1 VAVEREKDPTL
12 RGLLRTF
19 DRRRLTIVVVTGACV
34 LASILL
40 CIVTTRRYMAVGVAQ
55 LQKSSSDSLGLDDLM
70 GAAAGGASDSLS
82 VNVDL
87 QTQAN
92 ILQSDALALKVIK
105 DLNLEKNP
113 DFIYH
118 FSVIDWAT
126 SLISPK
132 GPADPVNAPIDQSPR
147 RREQALLTFSKHL
160 TVKVVAGTRLLEVDF
175 VNRDPKVAA
184 DVVNDLIE
192 ALIDYTFETKY
203 TATSKVSKWLEGQ
216 IGDLRKQSEDLQ
228 AQVVKLQQGS
238 GIFGVGGSDLQGKP
252 VVYSPVLD
260 KLQAST
266 ALMTQAEM
274 NRIMKESVY
283 EAIKSGDPET
293 LSQLTGTSMSGP
305 GGQGVQSSLT
315 FLQTLR
321 TQEATLQTQIAQD
334 ESQFGPE
341 YPKLIQEKASMRGLQ
356 PMIQSELRKIT
367 ARAKNDY
374 KIALRSEIGAKKT
387 YARDRADA
395 EALND
400 KSIDYQILSKEATES
415 SDLYQDLLKRLKEAG
430 ILEGLHSTDL
440 TVVDPA
446 EQPAKPSQ
454 PKVPLYIGLG
464 LLAGLFLG
472 ASSALFVEAI
482 DNKIPGVEEV
492 EEMELPL
499 IGVIPQIDA
508 QATAN
513 RPILLN
519 TGHSGFAE
527 GVRAL
532 RSTLLISRSGTPPQ
546 VILITSGSPGE
557 GKSTLSLN
565 LAVAL
570 SQFDK
575 SVLLIEADM
584 RRPVMRKRLSI
595 PGTVGL
601 SHLLAGQEP
610 EEAAQ
615 PVPSVPKLTIIP
627 GGMTPPY
634 PSELLGSDRMRVLIE
649 RLRTQYDFIV
659 IDSPPVLPVTDALVL
674 EGYADATVLVARL
687 NSTTK
692 IALKRSYS
700 LLLQHVKDPSTPRIG
715 VVLNFLS
722 ERSAAYYGY
731 YGYYGGKK
739 YGYESEEQ

>member
-615 PVPSVPKLTIIP
+615 SVPSVPKLTIIP

>member
-87 QTQAN
+87 QTQAY

>member
-1 VAVEREKDPTL
+1 
-12 RGLLRTF
+12 
-19 DRRRLTIVVVTGACV
+19 
-34 LASILL
+34 
-40 CIVTTRRYMAVGVAQ
+40 
-55 LQKSSSDSLGLDDLM
+55 
-70 GAAAGGASDSLS
+70 
-82 VNVDL
+82 
-87 QTQAN
+87 
-92 ILQSDALALKVIK
+92 
-105 DLNLEKNP
+105 
-113 DFIYH
+113 
-118 FSVIDWAT
+118 
-126 SLISPK
+126 
-132 GPADPVNAPIDQSPR
+132 
-147 RREQALLTFSKHL
+147 
-160 TVKVVAGTRLLEVDF
+160 
-175 VNRDPKVAA
+175 
-184 DVVNDLIE
+184 
-192 ALIDYTFETKY
+192 
-203 TATSKVSKWLEGQ
+203 
-216 IGDLRKQSEDLQ
+216 
-228 AQVVKLQQGS
+228 
-238 GIFGVGGSDLQGKP
+238 
-252 VVYSPVLD
+252 
-260 KLQAST
+260 
-266 ALMTQAEM
+266 
-274 NRIMKESVY
+274 MKESVY